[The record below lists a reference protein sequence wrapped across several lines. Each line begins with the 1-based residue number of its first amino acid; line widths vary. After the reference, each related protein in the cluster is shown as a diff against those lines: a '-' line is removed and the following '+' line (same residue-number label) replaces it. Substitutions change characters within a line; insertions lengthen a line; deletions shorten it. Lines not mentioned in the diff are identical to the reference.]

1 MANNTINDGA
11 TVQIRYGTGT
21 APTNG
26 AALTGTQL
34 GASQTFTALVAA
46 QKDGFSITG
55 IATGLT
61 IGTAYW
67 IDAALAAVT
76 AGTATITGVTV
87 TASEL

>member
-11 TVQIRYGTGT
+11 TVQVRYGTGT

-67 IDAALAAVT
+67 IDAAGNAVTGGTAAVT
-76 AGTATITGVTV
+76 NITV